1 MAPSLVGFALMA
13 CFLGLGPQCRH
24 WVEWHLTQK
33 GHLAREGKFEGTG
46 KGGRRGR
53 AASPSAV
60 SWWACFYY
68 SLFCVYLGRKQ
79 LSEPLTAL
87 VEGSSEQ
94 ELGAGDWGAR
104 INAVGPQASHS
115 MSLPLSSWAV
125 EVGDFKS
132 PFLSTAPCMCQM
144 STWQSWIWLSSLW
157 FAWNN
162 VMEICSKFIVFV

>member
-125 EVGDFKS
+125 EVGDFKAPS
-132 PFLSTAPCMCQM
+132 FPRFLVCVRWAHDNLEFDFLVCDSLGIM
-144 STWQSWIWLSSLW
+144 SWKSAQSL
-157 FAWNN
+157 
-162 VMEICSKFIVFV
+162 